1 MTDADAL
8 ADNPLLGSWDTPH
21 GLPPYADIRPAHFE
35 PAFAAAMDAH
45 RAELRRIADAP
56 QPPTFDNTLAAFDRS
71 GRQLGAIGAAFGTLA
86 ASATSAD
93 LQAVQ
98 RRVAAPLAAHQSA
111 VYTDAALFAR
121 IDAVK
126 RDSAAVA
133 ALDAEQRRLLDRVHL
148 VFRRNGAE
156 LPAAQRD
163 RLAAVMQRLA
173 TLTTTFAQN
182 VLHDEEAFVLVLR
195 DEAELDGL
203 PGFARAAM
211 RQAAAE
217 RGHAGAHAVTLA
229 RAIVLPFLAHSRR
242 RDLREQVWRAW
253 TRRGESEGVHD
264 NRPVIREILALRHE
278 QATLLGYRSYADFAL
293 ADTMAGSQ
301 AAVHGLLDAVW
312 PRALKALDGERALL
326 RAAMVDAGLN
336 PDAPEHRLEPWD
348 WRWWAERVRADRFAI
363 DDAELKPYLPLP
375 AMVEAAFDCA
385 TRLFGLRFT
394 ARADLPTY
402 HPDVTPY
409 EVHDA
414 DGRLRGLFL
423 MDPYT
428 RPGKRS
434 GAWMSALRWQCR
446 NTGDGAAR
454 LPIILN
460 NNNVARG
467 EGGQPALLSIDEVRT
482 LFHELGHG
490 LHGLLSDV
498 TYERLSGTQVR
509 RDFVELPSQIFEHW
523 MEDPQVLARHARH
536 WQTGEAMPAALIER
550 LGRARRFGQ
559 AYETLRYTGSAWVDL
574 AIHART
580 EPQAPEDICA
590 FENRVLAE
598 AGLPHGVGINHRL
611 VHFQHLF
618 SSAAYAAG
626 YYVYLWAEVLDADG
640 FDAFVEAGDPFDPTV
655 AAALKRCIYEA
666 GDRIDPAEAFAAF
679 RGRAPRVEPL
689 LRQRGLVE
697 EPAAT
702 G

>member
-1 MTDADAL
+1 MDDTADSSV
-8 ADNPLLGSWDTPH
+8 NPLLAPWTAPH
-21 GLPPYADIRPAHFE
+21 GLPPYADIRPHHFE
-35 PAFAAAMDAH
+35 PAFEAAMAIH
-45 RAELRRIADAP
+45 RDELRSIAQADALA
-56 QPPTFDNTLAAFDRS
+56 TFENTLAAFDRS
-71 GRQLGAIGAAFGTLA
+71 GRLLAAVGAAFGTLVASA
-86 ASATSAD
+86 ASDT
-93 LQAVQ
+93 LRAVQ
-98 RRVAAPLAAHQSA
+98 RRVAAPLAAHHAA
-111 VYTDAALFAR
+111 VYTDSALFGR
-121 IDAVK
+121 IDTVK
-126 RDSAAVA
+126 RDAAAVA
-133 ALDAEQRRLLDRVHL
+133 ALTPEQRRLLERVHL
-148 VFRRNGAE
+148 AFRRNGAE
-156 LPAAQRD
+156 LPPAQRE

-173 TLTTTFAQN
+173 TLTTAFAQN

-195 DEAELDGL
+195 EEAELEGL
-203 PGFARAAM
+203 PDFARAAM

-229 RAIVLPFLAHSRR
+229 RALVLPFLAHSRR

-253 TRRGESEGVHD
+253 TARGESVGAHD

-293 ADTMAGSQ
+293 ADTMAGSLG
-301 AAVHGLLDAVW
+301 AVHELLDAVW

-326 RAAMVDAGLN
+326 RAAMVDAGVN

-348 WRWWAERVRADRFAI
+348 WRWWAERVRAQRFAI
-363 DDAELKPYLPLP
+363 DDAVLKAYLPLP
-375 AMVEAAFDCA
+375 AMVDAAFDCA
-385 TRLFGLRFT
+385 RRLFGVTFT
-394 ARADLPTY
+394 ARSDLPVY
-402 HPDVTPY
+402 HPDVTAY

-434 GAWMSALRWQCR
+434 GAWMSALRWQHR
-446 NTGDGAAR
+446 NTDDGTAR
-454 LPIILN
+454 LPVILN

-467 EGGQPALLSIDEVRT
+467 EGDQPALLSIEEVRT

-523 MEDPQVLARHARH
+523 MEDPQVLKRHARH
-536 WQTGEAMPAALIER
+536 WQTGEPMPDALMDR
-550 LGRARRFGQ
+550 LERARRFGQ
-559 AYETLRYTGSAWVDL
+559 AYETLRYCGSALVDL
-574 AIHART
+574 ALHART
-580 EPQAPEDICA
+580 EGTAPVDVCA
-590 FENRVLAE
+590 FEEQVLAE
-598 AGLPHGVGINHRL
+598 AGLPHGVGINHQL

-655 AAALKRCIYEA
+655 AAALRRCIYEA
-666 GDRIDPAEAFAAF
+666 GDRVDPAEAFAAF
-679 RGRAPRVEPL
+679 RGRPPQVAPL

-697 EPAAT
+697 AAT
-702 G
+702 TG